1 MLANKS
7 FFSVILHS
15 HLSLLD
21 FSLITWGN
29 TYPTSLQ
36 PLITLQKKGVRIT
49 NLSDFKSHSS
59 PLFCKLGLHKLGI
72 YIVIYLDSIALFIR
86 NYYSNRLPSTF
97 NNFFKSINKVHQYAT
112 RLASKKSY
120 YLPKASTNYGKFN
133 ICFSGAKLWNTIK
146 EDLKSASHFRFKKL
160 LKESVISEY

>member
-36 PLITLQKKGVRIT
+36 PLITLQKKGVRVT

-86 NYYSNRLPSTF
+86 NYYFNRLPGTF

-112 RLASKKSY
+112 RLASIRSLIIYQKLVQIMENLISVSVG
-120 YLPKASTNYGKFN
+120 LN
-133 ICFSGAKLWNTIK
+133 SGM
-146 EDLKSASHFRFKKL
+146 L
-160 LKESVISEY
+160 LKKI